1 MVDETPLRRS
11 PRAFKP
17 LRPCL
22 HSGRRGSDRNAAST
36 VRAANPSPRIL
47 GSSKS
52 GVDSF
57 RSNVGS
63 LDPVEAAS
71 DGLRRSPRLF
81 SSPGRSSGSTASNG
95 SPKGPFLARWVVDN
109 GGMRRSPRTSETEG
123 TRSNGVAGNGA
134 CKAPAANGVMV
145 GIGVSRHSPLSVGE
159 DGKSSKTKDA
169 LKSKRLE
176 NGKSPEQNGSPPTKK
191 LKVWSDNV
199 LVPPKMTR
207 ASSASKNVNEI
218 CFFVGAPVP
227 EEEARRRWP
236 HHYVEKGK
244 RSKCQSRNGNTEDE
258 DEIILDV
265 KCHYLQASICGCI
278 LDIGDCTYVKG
289 EKRKPNYVGRI
300 LEFFETIRGEYY
312 FTVQWFFR
320 AEDTIMKAQ
329 GASHDKKRL
338 FYSDLKNDNP
348 LDCIVSKVGVSQVPP
363 CVDFKSRPIP
373 SCYFYYDMKYSVD
386 YSTFYTMENDYLGEK
401 SDLSLSNCSRTN
413 HTNDAKTEPIMMPKN
428 SSCASEKTELALLD
442 LYSGCGGM
450 STGLCMGAHVA
461 GVNLVTRW
469 AVDVSEASC
478 EGLKLNHPETQEW
491 EKLCKRYVVNI
502 GKKKD
507 STSWKSNV
515 KDSRKEAQTYSAIP
529 AAEYEVLRIVD
540 ICYGDPTNVGKR
552 GLKFK
557 VRWKGYR
564 PSDDTWEPIEGLSNC
579 EERIQDFVIEGFKSK
594 ILPLPGDVDVVCG
607 GPPCQGISGYNRF
620 RNFDAPLNDE
630 RNRQIVVFMD
640 IVQYLKPKYVLME
653 NVVDI
658 LKFAKATLARYA
670 FSRLVCMNY
679 QARLGIMAAGC
690 YGLPQFRLRAFL
702 WGCHPCEK
710 LPQFPLPTHEVI
722 LKGGAPLEFER
733 NLVGYCEDQARVLEK
748 ALVLED
754 VLSDLPAVTNKEV
767 HDEMPYGKGP
777 QTEFQRYIRSPKLAF
792 AETLGLTANCIKGS
806 QSMLYDHC
814 PLPLSEDD
822 YLRVCQIPR
831 RKGANFRDLPG
842 IIVGCDNTVQFDP
855 TMERILLPSGKPLV
869 PDYAMNYWEGK
880 SLRPFARL
888 WWDETVPTVLTI
900 PDAHC
905 QAILHPEQDR
915 VLTVR
920 ECARLQG
927 FPDYYR
933 FCGTVRERYRQ
944 IGNAVAVPVSRAL
957 GYAMALA
964 WLKKSDDEP
973 LVTLPPN
980 FSLSHKLQN
989 LSSPPFKTT

>member
-1 MVDETPLRRS
+1 MADETPLRRS
-11 PRAFKP
+11 PRAVKSV
-17 LRPCL
+17 RPCF
-22 HSGRRGSDRNAAST
+22 HSGPSGCDRNAAST
-36 VRAANPSPRIL
+36 HRAAIKNGAANPSLRTFR
-47 GSSKS
+47 SSKS

-57 RSNVGS
+57 RTNGRS
-63 LDPVEAAS
+63 LDSVAAAS
-71 DGLRRSPRLF
+71 NGLRRSPRFF
-81 SSPGRSSGSTASNG
+81 SSPGCRSGFTASNG
-95 SPKGPFLARWVVDN
+95 SQKGPFLAQWVVDN
-109 GGMRRSPRTSETEG
+109 GGLRRSPRTSEAES
-123 TRSNGVAGNGA
+123 TRSNVVAGNGA

-145 GIGVSRHSPLSVGE
+145 GIGVLRRSPLSVGE
-159 DGKSSKTKDA
+159 DGKSSKPKDS

-191 LKVWSDNV
+191 LKVWSDNGS
-199 LVPPKMTR
+199 VPPQMAR
-207 ASSASKNVNEI
+207 ASSVLKNVNEI
-218 CFFVGAPVP
+218 CFFVGDPVP
-227 EEEARRRWP
+227 DEEARQRWP
-236 HHYVEKGK
+236 HHYVDKGK
-244 RSKCQSRNGNTEDE
+244 IGKCLSRNGNSEDE

-289 EKRKPNYVGRI
+289 EKGKPNYVGRI

-320 AEDTIMKAQ
+320 AEDT
-329 GASHDKKRL
+329 
-338 FYSDLKNDNP
+338 
-348 LDCIVSKVGVSQVPP
+348 
-363 CVDFKSRPIP
+363 VDFQSKPIP

-386 YSTFYTMENDYLGEK
+386 YSTFYTMENDDSEDK
-401 SDLSLSNCSRTN
+401 SIVNQ
-413 HTNDAKTEPIMMPKN
+413 KY

-461 GVNLVTRW
+461 GVNLATRW
-469 AVDVSEASC
+469 AVDVSVASC
-478 EGLKLNHPETQEW
+478 ESLKLNHPETQVRNEAVNDFFDLLKEW
-491 EKLCKRYVVNI
+491 EKLCKRYGVNT
-502 GKKKD
+502 GKMKD

-515 KDSRKEAQTYSAIP
+515 KDSRKEAQSYSAIP
-529 AAEYEVLRIVD
+529 AGEYEVLRLVD

-557 VRWKGYR
+557 VRWKGYS
-564 PSDDTWEPIEGLSNC
+564 PSHDTWEPIEGLSNC
-579 EERIQDFVIEGFKSK
+579 EERIRDFVIEGFKSK

-710 LPQFPLPTHEVI
+710 LPPFPLPTHEVI

-733 NLVGYCEDQARVLEK
+733 NVVGYDEDQPRALEK

-767 HDEMPYGKGP
+767 HDQMQYGKGP
-777 QTEFQRYIRSPKLAF
+777 QTEFQRYIRSPKF
-792 AETLGLTANCIKGS
+792 ETSGLTANGIKNS
-806 QSMLYDHC
+806 RCMLYDHR

-831 RKGANFRDLPG
+831 QKGANFRDLPG
-842 IIVGCDNTVQFDP
+842 IIIGCDNTVQFDP
-855 TMERILLPSGKPLV
+855 IVERILLPSGKPLV
-869 PDYAMNYWEGK
+869 PDYAMNYWNGK

-888 WWDETVPTVLTI
+888 WWDEIVPTVLTI
-900 PDAHC
+900 PDAHS

-944 IGNAVAVPVSRAL
+944 IGNAVAVPVGRAL

-964 WLKKSDDEP
+964 WLKKSGDEP
-973 LVTLPPN
+973 LMTLPPN
-980 FSLSHKLQN
+980 FSLLHKLQN
-989 LSSPPFKTT
+989 LSSPPLKIT